1 MLGHDENNFY
11 RHQLCC
17 HWSGVYDVHSGL
29 SYMEWWAGTAPGGSD
44 LIPSRHLNPG
54 HDYVCEHVTEALP
67 LNTKIYISLKVVN
80 NAGMY
85 FVLFV
90 QLNNLNILKYSL
102 NQDNNH
108 FQYLDT
114 IFW

>member
-1 MLGHDENNFY
+1 MKNDFC

-29 SYMEWWAGTAPGGSD
+29 SYMEWWAGTTPGGSD
-44 LIPSRHLNPG
+44 LIASRHLNPG

-85 FVLFV
+85 IVLFL
-90 QLNNLNILKYSL
+90 QL
-102 NQDNNH
+102 Q
-108 FQYLDT
+108 FLDT
-114 IFW
+114 II